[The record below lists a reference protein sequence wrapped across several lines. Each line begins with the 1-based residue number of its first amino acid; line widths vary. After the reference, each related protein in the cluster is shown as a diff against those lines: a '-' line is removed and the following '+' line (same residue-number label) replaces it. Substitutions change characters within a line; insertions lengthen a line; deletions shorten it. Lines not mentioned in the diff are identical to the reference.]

1 MKKDAGEKK
10 LKRKM
15 VGKKKMVVEE
25 KGKNSKQ
32 DSVGGLPDESM
43 KRKGVAVLSQQA
55 KKKQQLA
62 LSVLASGV
70 TTPLPPPVPSDE
82 AAAAP
87 SVSGQPKDVVLAA
100 DFMPLDRPVQNEE
113 ALSKHSTK
121 KNKEKKNKM
130 PSLNTTV
137 GTVTSGFLPSRST
150 SGVLYIGHI
159 PHGFYED
166 QMRGFFGQFGT
177 IKRLRLS
184 RNKKTGK
191 SKHYAFIE
199 FETPEVAQIVAEAM
213 HNYLLFESML
223 QVKLVPLEKIHSRF
237 WIGANQKFRTVPWQQ
252 LERQHHNRVRTPE
265 EQQLLLEALVKK
277 DQKRRSKI
285 LAVGID
291 YDYPEIRALIPPSS
305 KRITHFEL

>member
-25 KGKNSKQ
+25 KGKNRKN

-62 LSVLASGV
+62 LSGLASGV
-70 TTPLPPPVPSDE
+70 TTPLPPPVRSEE

-113 ALSKHSTK
+113 ALSKHRTK
-121 KNKEKKNKM
+121 KNKEKNNKM
-130 PSLNTTV
+130 ASLNTTV
-137 GTVTSGFLPSRST
+137 GTVTSGFLQGRST

-166 QMRGFFGQFGT
+166 QMRG
-177 IKRLRLS
+177 
-184 RNKKTGK
+184 
-191 SKHYAFIE
+191 
-199 FETPEVAQIVAEAM
+199 
-213 HNYLLFESML
+213 
-223 QVKLVPLEKIHSRF
+223 SRF
-237 WIGANQKFRTVPWQQ
+237 PLPTNLSCMGECLCSVTIVFFFFTHK
-252 LERQHHNRVRTPE
+252 
-265 EQQLLLEALVKK
+265 
-277 DQKRRSKI
+277 
-285 LAVGID
+285 GIVQ
-291 YDYPEIRALIPPSS
+291 
-305 KRITHFEL
+305 THCVNDISCI

>member
-1 MKKDAGEKK
+1 MMKKDAGEKK

-166 QMRGFFGQFGT
+166 QMRG
-177 IKRLRLS
+177 
-184 RNKKTGK
+184 
-191 SKHYAFIE
+191 
-199 FETPEVAQIVAEAM
+199 
-213 HNYLLFESML
+213 
-223 QVKLVPLEKIHSRF
+223 SRF
-237 WIGANQKFRTVPWQQ
+237 LLPTDLSCMGECLCSVTIFFFFFT
-252 LERQHHNRVRTPE
+252 LE
-265 EQQLLLEALVKK
+265 
-277 DQKRRSKI
+277 
-285 LAVGID
+285 GIVQ
-291 YDYPEIRALIPPSS
+291 
-305 KRITHFEL
+305 THFVNDLSCI

>member
-1 MKKDAGEKK
+1 MMKKDAGEKK

-100 DFMPLDRPVQNEE
+100 DFMVKKLNLHRSLLVLLISFLSLFLKPEGEYELRRPPSPPTNFLCNIFFFLQPLDRPVQNEE

-166 QMRGFFGQFGT
+166 QMRG
-177 IKRLRLS
+177 
-184 RNKKTGK
+184 
-191 SKHYAFIE
+191 
-199 FETPEVAQIVAEAM
+199 
-213 HNYLLFESML
+213 
-223 QVKLVPLEKIHSRF
+223 SRF
-237 WIGANQKFRTVPWQQ
+237 LLPTDLSCMGECLCSVTIFFFFFT
-252 LERQHHNRVRTPE
+252 LE
-265 EQQLLLEALVKK
+265 
-277 DQKRRSKI
+277 
-285 LAVGID
+285 GIVQ
-291 YDYPEIRALIPPSS
+291 
-305 KRITHFEL
+305 THFVNDLSCI